1 MKVLIEQKYG
11 FFHNIRMRNN
21 KEAFCA
27 LFEKR
32 KIMRIGYLKVKNWL
46 LVGVMT
52 FMGLLACK
60 KEPSEPSNPDNGQI
74 VPCYGVV
81 TCEMRSTPMV
91 DNDEG
96 DIGAKMTDLIKK
108 ECDEN

>member
-1 MKVLIEQKYG
+1 MEVLIEQKYV

-21 KEAFCA
+21 KETFCA
-27 LFEKR
+27 LLEKR
-32 KIMRIGYLKVKNWL
+32 KNMRIGYLKVKNWL

-60 KEPSEPSNPDNGQI
+60 KEPSEPSNPDYGQI

-81 TCEMRSTPMV
+81 TCEMRSSPLV
-91 DNDEG
+91 DDNDE
-96 DIGAKMTDLIKK
+96 DNDAKLTVLKNK
-108 ECDEN
+108 EIDEN